1 MLSMKT
7 LRVAIVTMGS
17 ALLLGPGLAAATVQV
32 LDARGGPAVVTY
44 AAETL
49 AAEKADPGRT
59 NAFTPADIM
68 NVTTQGRTTHY
79 ALVSP
84 DHPVQVLV
92 VKPARRIETSETL
105 FVRLDLTGGMVLNGQ
120 TIAVHQGARTMDAEG
135 MDTTPT
141 TTYTGGTIAGATT
154 AGSVQTAGGTAGDS
168 FAVFR
173 INNQAIGLDASI
185 WIRVDHALAVPM
197 GTGTYGASISAY
209 TNADD
214 AVAGVGAVSTISGEG
229 TIVRVVSGLDAKVT
243 PGDALTADVAVG
255 FRWFTNPGGGSSKPN
270 RAAGPLGDFQAIAN
284 PMGVLS
290 ASDGLAA
297 EDSDIISTEMGA
309 VSVTVEGDL
318 AIGAFSVVPETPA
331 VADDT
336 NTDADESMDAF
347 FAACPTGPAE
357 IDDDPMN
364 DDMGTLMNPDDAE
377 APVTTVGT
385 QSFGAGKFRLCVN
398 VDAAGPMSNDAAI
411 PAGDYTATVSILS
424 PGAHESEAVVA
435 ASGTIGTIRRNG
447 ASVDIPYL
455 TTSEKHNQRIIIVN
469 RGTAPVPI
477 TSIDFTTEDGTDAE
491 LMATVQAAMDA
502 GLLVVPGQSSWVGRM
517 DETVSITGDSRRTAA
532 TINFFGVSGNL
543 SVATTQINVSDGSTD
558 TVVYMV
564 D

>member
-17 ALLLGPGLAAATVQV
+17 ALLLGSGFAAATVQI
-32 LDARGGPAVVTY
+32 LDARGGPDVVTY

-49 AAEKADPGRT
+49 AADKDATGRT
-59 NAFTPADIM
+59 NTFTPTDIM

-84 DHPVQVLV
+84 DHLVQVLV
-92 VKPARRIETSETL
+92 VKPARRIESTETL
-105 FVRLDLTGGMVLNGQ
+105 FLRLDLTGGMVLNGQ
-120 TIAVHQGARTMDAEG
+120 TVTLHQAARTTDADGE
-135 MDTTPT
+135 DD
-141 TTYTGGTIAGATT
+141 TTYTDGAITGATT
-154 AGSVQTAGGTAGDS
+154 AGAAQTAGGTDGDS
-168 FAVFR
+168 FVVFR
-173 INNQAIGLDASI
+173 INGQAIGLDASL
-185 WIRVDHALAVPM
+185 WVRVDHALAVPM

-209 TNADD
+209 GNADD

-290 ASDGLAA
+290 ANDGLAA

-318 AIGAFSVVPETPA
+318 TIGAFSVVPETPA

-336 NTDADESMDAF
+336 GTADMDESMDAF

-357 IDDDPMN
+357 VDDDPMN

-377 APVTTVGT
+377 APATTVGT

-398 VDAAGPMSNDAAI
+398 VDTAGPRSNDAAI

-435 ASGTIGTIRRNG
+435 ASGTIGSIRRNG

-477 TSIDFTTEDGTDAE
+477 TSIDFTTEGGTDAE
-491 LMATVQAAMDA
+491 LMAPVQAAMDA

-532 TINFFGVSGNL
+532 TINFFGVSGSL
-543 SVATTQINVSDGSTD
+543 SVATTQVNVSDGSTD